1 MNKTTIYF
9 SRFAIFTIYFWFGL
23 LKVIGE
29 SPATPLVKALFENT
43 IAKYASFITFDQFII
58 AFGVFEM
65 FIGLLFLIPRF
76 TKFAMWVLGLH
87 IITTA
92 LPLLVLPAFIW
103 TKSWVPTLEG
113 QYIIKN
119 LAIIA
124 IALNLKRNYI

>member
-1 MNKTTIYF
+1 V
-9 SRFAIFTIYFWFGL
+9 L
-23 LKVIGE
+23 GE

-43 IAKYASFITFDQFII
+43 IAKYASFVTFDQFII
-58 AFGVFEM
+58 GFGVFEVL
-65 FIGLLFLIPRF
+65 IGLLFLIPKF
-76 TKFAMWVLGLH
+76 TKFATWLLGLH

-92 LPLLVLPAFIW
+92 MPLLVLPAYIW

-124 IALNLKRNYI
+124 IVLNLRRNNYV